1 MPHFAQFY
9 KCALQVNPYC
19 YSAYRGNSIKDEDE
33 YNASILQ
40 KCKQYSIQVVGL
52 ANHGDVDSSES
63 LRKLLS
69 ENGIVVFPGFEIMS
83 AEKIH
88 MVCLFP
94 ENKTISDLNR
104 YLGALGLG
112 AAVRGNET
120 SSCTFEEIAQKVYAF
135 GGFFYAAHITGE
147 NGILKLG
154 KMHHLWKSPLLQAA
168 QIPDSKE
175 NIDPKYK
182 GIIRN
187 TDPQYKREKAPAFI
201 NACDIEKPEDLERQQ
216 AATLIKMSEPSFTC
230 FVLAFK
236 DPESRV
242 CLQTDVDLSYQ
253 SSINSL
259 RVFGGYL
266 DGFSVEF
273 SAHLDTIIGGRG
285 TGKSTIINLIR
296 YALGKEANKER
307 VKEYN
312 EMIEHNLGSGSRVEM
327 EVTSYAQYG
336 QKFKI
341 IRRYKTDPV
350 IEDANGN
357 VTSMVADEIL
367 PNIEIY
373 GQNEIVDVI
382 KSNPSIAKIV
392 SRLFSVDSSLR
403 QTIDEAYK
411 KLHMNTNEIIDCN
424 KQIDNDEST
433 VSDLPALK
441 ERLRF
446 YREAGLEEKLPI
458 LRKMSTEEA
467 AFNQVKKEIDLFSP
481 IKWPSLSTL
490 KDDSKELLVLQQL
503 VTEFNSRS
511 EKIQT
516 DYNALISW
524 LSLEYAAIRGKW
536 NKQSESYDEAIR
548 DSLCTI
554 EGIQDK
560 SATDIAK
567 DFSETIMKIKNAE
580 PIQDRIDRQ
589 KEAKIRLL
597 MKRKTLIES
606 CKKSLDD
613 YMECIN
619 KQVKKLN
626 KNVFSNSIRISIEYR
641 QVKDAVIAQLKT
653 IKGVGDVSLT
663 GFLQYSDFD
672 IFTFADDIRKG
683 KDILI
688 EKYKFTGGIAEKI
701 ISHYDELS
709 LLRMEEMQLDDIY
722 HIELFVNGQFKPLER
737 LSKGQQCTAILNIL
751 LVENKD
757 PLIVDQPEDNLDN
770 AFIAD
775 SLIASIRKNKLLRH
789 YIFAT
794 HNANIPV
801 FGDAELIV
809 AMEEQDGK
817 GRIIQGGI
825 GSIDTPSVRDYAV
838 QVLEGG
844 REAFLMREKKYG
856 IGEYNHFMNK

>member
-1 MPHFAQFY
+1 MHMARSTYYFEISRNDVVAERNQEILEEIKRVFVEN
-9 KCALQVNPYC
+9 KCRYGVRRVHRELINRGYQVNHKRVQRLMHKAGLAGKRPKEKY
-19 YSAYRGNSIKDEDE
+19 YSYKGEIGKIADNIIARDFSTT
-33 YNASILQ
+33 APLQ
-40 KCKQYSIQVVGL
+40 KW
-52 ANHGDVDSSES
+52 A
-63 LRKLLS
+63 
-69 ENGIVVFPGFEIMS
+69 
-83 AEKIH
+83 
-88 MVCLFP
+88 
-94 ENKTISDLNR
+94 
-104 YLGALGLG
+104 
-112 AAVRGNET
+112 
-120 SSCTFEEIAQKVYAF
+120 
-135 GGFFYAAHITGE
+135 
-147 NGILKLG
+147 
-154 KMHHLWKSPLLQAA
+154 
-168 QIPDSKE
+168 
-175 NIDPKYK
+175 
-182 GIIRN
+182 
-187 TDPQYKREKAPAFI
+187 
-201 NACDIEKPEDLERQQ
+201 
-216 AATLIKMSEPSFTC
+216 
-230 FVLAFK
+230 
-236 DPESRV
+236 
-242 CLQTDVDLSYQ
+242 TDVSQFNFSWGKCYI
-253 SSINSL
+253 SP
-259 RVFGGYL
+259 VL
-266 DGFSVEF
+266 D
-273 SAHLDTIIGGRG
+273 
-285 TGKSTIINLIR
+285 
-296 YALGKEANKER
+296 
-307 VKEYN
+307 
-312 EMIEHNLGSGSRVEM
+312 
-327 EVTSYAQYG
+327 
-336 QKFKI
+336 
-341 IRRYKTDPV
+341 
-350 IEDANGN
+350 
-357 VTSMVADEIL
+357 
-367 PNIEIY
+367 
-373 GQNEIVDVI
+373 
-382 KSNPSIAKIV
+382 
-392 SRLFSVDSSLR
+392 
-403 QTIDEAYK
+403 
-411 KLHMNTNEIIDCN
+411 MNTNEIIDCN

-467 AFNQVKKEIDLFSP
+467 AFNQVKKEIELFSP

-503 VTEFNSRS
+503 VTEFNSQS

-589 KEAKIRLL
+589 KEVKIRLL

>member
-1 MPHFAQFY
+1 
-9 KCALQVNPYC
+9 
-19 YSAYRGNSIKDEDE
+19 
-33 YNASILQ
+33 
-40 KCKQYSIQVVGL
+40 
-52 ANHGDVDSSES
+52 
-63 LRKLLS
+63 
-69 ENGIVVFPGFEIMS
+69 
-83 AEKIH
+83 

-135 GGFFYAAHITGE
+135 GGVFYAAHITGE

-175 NIDPKYK
+175 NIDQKYK

-296 YALGKEANKER
+296 YALGKEPNKER

-467 AFNQVKKEIDLFSP
+467 AFNQVKKEIELFSP

-511 EKIQT
+511 EK
-516 DYNALISW
+516 YKLI
-524 LSLEYAAIRGKW
+524 
-536 NKQSESYDEAIR
+536 
-548 DSLCTI
+548 
-554 EGIQDK
+554 
-560 SATDIAK
+560 
-567 DFSETIMKIKNAE
+567 IM
-580 PIQDRIDRQ
+580 
-589 KEAKIRLL
+589 
-597 MKRKTLIES
+597 
-606 CKKSLDD
+606 
-613 YMECIN
+613 
-619 KQVKKLN
+619 
-626 KNVFSNSIRISIEYR
+626 
-641 QVKDAVIAQLKT
+641 
-653 IKGVGDVSLT
+653 
-663 GFLQYSDFD
+663 
-672 IFTFADDIRKG
+672 
-683 KDILI
+683 
-688 EKYKFTGGIAEKI
+688 
-701 ISHYDELS
+701 H
-709 LLRMEEMQLDDIY
+709 
-722 HIELFVNGQFKPLER
+722 
-737 LSKGQQCTAILNIL
+737 
-751 LVENKD
+751 
-757 PLIVDQPEDNLDN
+757 
-770 AFIAD
+770 
-775 SLIASIRKNKLLRH
+775 
-789 YIFAT
+789 
-794 HNANIPV
+794 
-801 FGDAELIV
+801 
-809 AMEEQDGK
+809 
-817 GRIIQGGI
+817 
-825 GSIDTPSVRDYAV
+825 
-838 QVLEGG
+838 
-844 REAFLMREKKYG
+844 
-856 IGEYNHFMNK
+856 

>member
-1 MPHFAQFY
+1 MNLDFSNWKPFKLSDVFCLYNGVGITKEEIECNPGDFVAVQSGEDNNGCIGKIDKAYCIDKGY
-9 KCALQVNPYC
+9 KYTEEPCLTVARTG
-19 YSAYRGNSIKDEDE
+19 SAGFVAYQPFG
-33 YNASILQ
+33 
-40 KCKQYSIQVVGL
+40 CVVG
-52 ANHGDVDSSES
+52 DS
-63 LRKLLS
+63 
-69 ENGIVVFPGFEIMS
+69 
-83 AEKIH
+83 AKI
-88 MVCLFP
+88 L
-94 ENKTISDLNR
+94 
-104 YLGALGLG
+104 
-112 AAVRGNET
+112 
-120 SSCTFEEIAQKVYAF
+120 
-135 GGFFYAAHITGE
+135 
-147 NGILKLG
+147 ILKD
-154 KMHHLWKSPLLQAA
+154 KNAKS
-168 QIPDSKE
+168 
-175 NIDPKYK
+175 
-182 GIIRN
+182 
-187 TDPQYKREKAPAFI
+187 
-201 NACDIEKPEDLERQQ
+201 
-216 AATLIKMSEPSFTC
+216 
-230 FVLAFK
+230 
-236 DPESRV
+236 
-242 CLQTDVDLSYQ
+242 
-253 SSINSL
+253 
-259 RVFGGYL
+259 
-266 DGFSVEF
+266 
-273 SAHLDTIIGGRG
+273 
-285 TGKSTIINLIR
+285 
-296 YALGKEANKER
+296 
-307 VKEYN
+307 
-312 EMIEHNLGSGSRVEM
+312 
-327 EVTSYAQYG
+327 
-336 QKFKI
+336 
-341 IRRYKTDPV
+341 
-350 IEDANGN
+350 
-357 VTSMVADEIL
+357 
-367 PNIEIY
+367 
-373 GQNEIVDVI
+373 
-382 KSNPSIAKIV
+382 
-392 SRLFSVDSSLR
+392 
-403 QTIDEAYK
+403 
-411 KLHMNTNEIIDCN
+411 
-424 KQIDNDEST
+424 
-433 VSDLPALK
+433 
-441 ERLRF
+441 
-446 YREAGLEEKLPI
+446 
-458 LRKMSTEEA
+458 
-467 AFNQVKKEIDLFSP
+467 
-481 IKWPSLSTL
+481 
-490 KDDSKELLVLQQL
+490 LLV
-503 VTEFNSRS
+503 
-511 EKIQT
+511 
-516 DYNALISW
+516 Y
-524 LSLEYAAIRGKW
+524 
-536 NKQSESYDEAIR
+536 
-548 DSLCTI
+548 
-554 EGIQDK
+554 
-560 SATDIAK
+560 
-567 DFSETIMKIKNAE
+567 
-580 PIQDRIDRQ
+580 RQ
-589 KEAKIRLL
+589 KEVKIRLL

>member
-296 YALGKEANKER
+296 YALGKEPNKER

-825 GSIDTPSVRDYAV
+825 GSIDTHSVRDYAV